1 VTVSTPS
8 SDSPAPKPRRVPL
21 LVRVETV
28 AWLTPHLVRIGFGG
42 EALAG
47 FEAGEFSDHYVKLQL
62 PPHGADYSAPFDNE
76 VLRAELPP
84 TLRPKT
90 RTYTV
95 SGWDPVRRRLS
106 VDFVVHGEEG
116 VAGPWAAAAAPGDV
130 IQLLGPGGAYSPDP
144 EAAWHLMAGDA
155 AVMPAIGASLGRV
168 AAGVPVFVVLQVEA
182 ADRLPFS
189 SEGDLRLEWIDDPE
203 PEALTT
209 ALRRL
214 ELPAGR
220 GHAFVHG
227 EATAVRAAR
236 RHLVVERGLPPERL
250 SASGYWKR
258 SRTEE
263 GWREDKAEWKRL
275 VAADEKAVAT
285 SAAGAGAV
293 GSDSNSL

>member
-1 VTVSTPS
+1 MTVSTTA
-8 SDSPAPKPRRVPL
+8 DAVERPKPRRVPL
-21 LVRVETV
+21 LVRVESV
-28 AWLTPHLVRIGFGG
+28 DWLAPSLVRIGFGG

-62 PPHGADYSAPFDNE
+62 PPPGAGYTAPFDNE
-76 VLRAELPP
+76 ALRAELPAE
-84 TLRPKT
+84 LRPKT

-106 VDFVVHGEEG
+106 LDFVVHGDEG

-130 IQLLGPGGAYSPDP
+130 VQLLGPGGAYSPNP
-144 EAAWHLMAGDA
+144 EADWHLMAGDA

-168 AAGVPVFVVLQVEA
+168 RAGVPVFVVLQVEA
-182 ADRLPFS
+182 TERLPFAS
-189 SEGDLRLEWIDDPE
+189 AGELRLEWVDDPD
-203 PEALTT
+203 PEALTA

-227 EATAVRAAR
+227 EAAAVRAAR

-275 VAADEKAVAT
+275 VAADETALAR
-285 SAAGAGAV
+285 SAAGAGGA
-293 GSDSNSL
+293 DSNSR